1 MGAPNFL
8 RMKCIASGSLLV
20 MVIRLSMLMVL
31 CLLWSDVKAQSKDE
45 LCPVSE
51 NKKARKL
58 YEKALDVVKS
68 DKNEARM
75 LLKEAIEIEPDF
87 ARASWVMADLL
98 FKQKKYEEAEPYLR
112 VVTRVCPDFEPLA
125 FYRLGGIQ
133 FEAKNYEEA
142 RKNLQQFVDSRSRKE
157 AEKSEARTMIKACDF
172 LVSGYAHPV
181 PFNPMPLAAVSTD
194 ADEYL
199 PIITADH
206 EAFYFTRSTFI
217 ENKFTGG
224 ISEEKKRQERF
235 TKSDKAGE
243 NSFQKGTPMPSP
255 FNSNNN
261 EGGASL
267 SADNNYMVFTI
278 CKDEGG
284 ENTNCDL
291 WFSVCLNGIWQPI
304 KNAGPEIN
312 GKLSWDSQPSLSSD
326 GKTLYF
332 ASDRSGGIGGI
343 DIWKSERDAKGNW
356 SMPQNLGPKINT
368 EGDEKSPFFHSDGQT
383 LYFSSTGHLG
393 FGGYDIY
400 LSKLSRD
407 TGWSEPHNIGYPIN
421 SEKDDLGFFVSTD
434 GEHGYFASDKLKGN
448 GGWDVYSFPLYKE
461 VRPERVLFVSGA
473 LKDENNKV
481 ITDARVEI
489 KNAKTKEVTAVEVDS
504 LTGKYVAVV
513 AFNEDHIITVKQPG
527 KAFTSQYFSKNDTTL
542 QKPMKMDLK
551 VEDVEVGKPYRI
563 NNIYFGTNSAII
575 NQETVT
581 IIDEFTAYLKENKTV
596 KIGIHGHTDNVGNA
610 SDNQVLSEKRA
621 QTIYN
626 LLILNGIDASR
637 LSYKGFGSSKPV
649 ATNLTDKG
657 KALNRRTEFTVLSK

>member
-1 MGAPNFL
+1 
-8 RMKCIASGSLLV
+8 MKYSTTDAFITIAIKIIVGIILCIWGGD
-20 MVIRLSMLMVL
+20 VL
-31 CLLWSDVKAQSKDE
+31 AQSKDE
-45 LCPVSE
+45 VCPVSE

-75 LLKEAIEIEPDF
+75 LLKEAIEMEPDF
-87 ARASWVMADLL
+87 ARACWVMADLL
-98 FKQKKYEEAEPYLR
+98 FKQKKYEDAEPYLR

-142 RKNLQQFVDSRSRKE
+142 RKNLQHFVDSRSRKE

-181 PFNPMPLAAVSTD
+181 PFNPMPLSEVSSD

-206 EAFYFTRSTFI
+206 ESFYFTRSTFI
-217 ENKFTGG
+217 ENKYTGG

-235 TKSDKAGE
+235 TKADKVGD
-243 NSFQKGTPMPSP
+243 NSFKKGLPMPSP

-267 SADNNYMVFTI
+267 SADNNLMVFTI

-291 WFSVCLNGIWQPI
+291 WFSVCLNGVWQPI

-326 GKTLYF
+326 GKILYF
-332 ASDRSGGIGGI
+332 ASDRAGGIGGI

-356 SMPQNLGPKINT
+356 GMPQNLGPKINT

-400 LSKLSRD
+400 RSKLSKD
-407 TGWSEPHNIGYPIN
+407 TGWSEPKNIGYPIN

-448 GGWDVYSFPLYKE
+448 GGWDVYSFDLYKD

-473 LKDENNKV
+473 LKDENNKI

-489 KNAKTKEVTAVEVDS
+489 KNAKTKEVTKVDVDS

-513 AFNEDHIITVKQPG
+513 AFNEDQIITVKQPG
-527 KAFTSQYFSKNDTTL
+527 KAFTSQYFSKSDTTL
-542 QKPMKMDLK
+542 GKPMKMDLK
-551 VEDVEVGKPYRI
+551 VENVEVGKPYRI
-563 NNIYFGTNSAII
+563 NNIYFGTNSAVI
-575 NQETVT
+575 NQETLT
-581 IIDEFTAYLKENKTV
+581 IITEFTEYLKENKSI
-596 KIGIHGHTDNVGNA
+596 KIGIQGHTDNVGNA
-610 SDNQVLSEKRA
+610 ASNLALSENRA
-621 QTIYN
+621 KTIYH

-637 LSYKGFGSSKPV
+637 LSFKGFGASKPV
-649 ATNLTDKG
+649 ASNLTEKG
-657 KALNRRTEFTVLSK
+657 KALNRRTEFTVEAK